1 MAYSQY
7 ANSGKSLGKI
17 LYCLDKIG
25 IPLHVV
31 ESVILQSERTD
42 NDEAILHYCSK
53 EFAVVKEWIDVGGEP
68 MPVFEFVGY
77 GKDSYNRL
85 QKFKME
91 AWKGLGLE

>member
-1 MAYSQY
+1 MAYEEY

-17 LYCLDKIG
+17 LYRLDKIG
-25 IPLHVV
+25 IPLRVV

-42 NDEAILHYCSK
+42 NDEAILYYCSE
-53 EFAVVKEWIDVGGEP
+53 EFAVVKEWIEVNGEP

-77 GKDSYNRL
+77 GKDSYTRL